1 MYKYINMRYLL
12 LILIALTYSFM
23 SIPKKSDMKY
33 YDEKYRPQYHFTPE
47 KNWMNDPNGLVFY
60 SGEYHLFYQYN
71 PNGMEWGFMH
81 WGHAVSKDLIHWE
94 HLPVAIMPDEDSKDK
109 SHATAYSGCA
119 IVDENNTAGLQQGAE
134 KTLLIF
140 YTSWEC
146 GQRLAYSNDKG
157 RTWNKYSKNPLIPF
171 AKDDARDPKVFFH
184 RPSGNWVMV
193 LYRKP
198 DGDIKKQGISV
209 FTSKNLINWE
219 LQSHI
224 VGFYECPD
232 LFELPLDGDKG
243 KSKWVLLGGSGEY
256 KVGSFDGKTFSPES
270 SLKVLDYGKNFYA
283 TQTWSNQPEGKLI
296 QLAWMRGGE
305 FPEMPFNGQ
314 MTFPCELSLRTTK
327 SGPTLFKKPIETI
340 AVLHDKGIQKKKK
353 NIIPGLKGNIV
364 SGVSGDAIHIKAKF
378 NPESSD
384 GFGFM
389 IRNGKKEI
397 GTEIRYDSNKKTLE
411 CLGGRARVEPVG
423 GVIQLEILIDR
434 ASIEIF
440 ANDGEIV
447 LSSCFT
453 PAENDKELTF
463 WTQGGEV
470 MVEDLEVYELKSTWK
485 AK

>member
-1 MYKYINMRYLL
+1 MKYLT
-12 LILIALTYSFM
+12 LILIALAFAVSGYAGKTE
-23 SIPKKSDMKY
+23 KKY

-47 KNWMNDPNGLVFY
+47 KNWMNDPNGLVY
-60 SGEYHLFYQYN
+60 YGGEYHLFYQYN
-71 PNGMEWGFMH
+71 PNGKEWGFMH
-81 WGHAVSKDLIHWE
+81 WGHAISKDLIHWE

-109 SHATAYSGCA
+109 NHATAYSGCA
-119 IVDENNTAGLQQGAE
+119 IVDENNTAGLQKGTE

-157 RTWNKYSKNPLIPF
+157 RTWTKYGKNPIIPF

-184 RPSGNWVMV
+184 APSGNWVMV

-198 DGDIKKQGISV
+198 DGDEKTQGISI
-209 FTSKNLINWE
+209 FTSKNLIDWD

-224 VGFYECPD
+224 AGFYECPD

-243 KSKWVLLGGSGEY
+243 KAKWVLLGGSGEY
-256 KVGSFDGKTFSPES
+256 KVGAFNGKTFTPETQ
-270 SLKVLDYGKNFYA
+270 KKILDYGKNFYA

-296 QLAWMRGGE
+296 QLAWMKGGE

-327 SGPTLFKKPIETI
+327 LGPTLCKKPVDAIS
-340 AVLHDKGIQKKKK
+340 ALHEKSVIKKKK

-364 SGVSGDAIHIKAKF
+364 SGVSGDAIHVKATL
-378 NPESSD
+378 NPSSSD
-384 GFGFM
+384 GFGFI
-389 IRNGKKEI
+389 IRNGKKEM
-397 GTEIRYDSNKKTLE
+397 GTEIRYDSNKKILE
-411 CLGGRARVEPVG
+411 CLGGRAIVEPKNGLV
-423 GVIQLEILIDR
+423 QFEILIDR
-434 ASIEIF
+434 SSIEIF
-440 ANDGEIV
+440 ANDGEVV

-470 MVEDLEVYELKSTWK
+470 MVENMEAYELKTVWR